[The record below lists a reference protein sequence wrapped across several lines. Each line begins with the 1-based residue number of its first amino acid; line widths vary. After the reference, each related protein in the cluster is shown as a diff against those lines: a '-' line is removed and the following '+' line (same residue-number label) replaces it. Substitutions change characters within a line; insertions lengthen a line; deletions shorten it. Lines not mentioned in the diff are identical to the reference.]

1 MSKKTLNVSQYTMG
15 GKTYSR
21 LVVVF
26 HDDNTGTRIVG
37 GKFNDFDS
45 DVEFDIELNEKQVE
59 ELIKELEK

>member
-21 LVVVF
+21 LAIF

-59 ELIKELEK
+59 ELIKELNN